1 MLRTKGGQLI
11 ACNRLRAA
19 QISPVCC
26 SGGRGLSCPG
36 RYAWGGGRRKRSDAC
51 RCSGPVPLPKGH
63 CVPSYSLRRGL
74 QFQPS
79 IEVLLPWL
87 FSEPALALLCNSP
100 SPPNSYSSLT
110 ELLPI
115 LLGLLVLGCFFFF
128 FQILILF
135 MEGGV
140 GKPSSIC
147 LSVYLAGLGNGTQG
161 LCILSALPRLPSTA
175 Q

>member
-1 MLRTKGGQLI
+1 MPVAVQVLSPYLKATACLPI
-11 ACNRLRAA
+11 A
-19 QISPVCC
+19 
-26 SGGRGLSCPG
+26 SGGGSSSSPASKSFSHGSFLNR
-36 RYAWGGGRRKRSDAC
+36 
-51 RCSGPVPLPKGH
+51 
-63 CVPSYSLRRGL
+63 
-74 QFQPS
+74 
-79 IEVLLPWL
+79 PWL
-87 FSEPALALLCNSP
+87 YFATPPP